1 MTTGGEFPGLNASQ
15 QERSA
20 MIKRS
25 AGRWV
30 ARNGL
35 EEKPRVVVSPG
46 DFCVPEERLSW
57 VLSEP

>member
-1 MTTGGEFPGLNASQ
+1 
-15 QERSA
+15 

-25 AGRWV
+25 AGRWM

-46 DFCVPEERLSW
+46 DFCVPEERLPW